1 MPELPEVNTLA
12 LALDHHLTGDM
23 FVEWQQYTVKLR
35 RPLPGEEKVE
45 LLLNRPVK
53 SVQRVA
59 KSIFVDFGISEFL
72 HVHLGMTGAFVLQ
85 SATVPRQKHEHLRVR
100 LKSGKALSYVD
111 SRRFGVVEIV
121 PFPDIL
127 VCEPFSNS
135 LTVGYLR
142 EKCSGSKQSIK
153 ALIMDQSVIA
163 GIGNIY
169 ASEALLEAGILPFRE
184 AASLSEVE
192 HKKLVSAIFR
202 VIKKAVKAGS
212 DSLQPEFRIDFQTTH
227 FDIEVNAY
235 GREAELCGKC
245 RRGLI
250 MNARIGGRSSF
261 YCPVCQI

>member
-12 LALDHHLTGDM
+12 LALDHHLVGDV
-23 FVEWQQYTVKLR
+23 FIEWQRFSPKLR
-35 RPLPGEEKVE
+35 RGIPDCDVAALILK
-45 LLLNRPVK
+45 RPVK
-53 SVQRVA
+53 SVKRVA
-59 KSIFVDFGISEFL
+59 KSIYFDFGISELL

-85 SATVPRQKHEHLRVR
+85 SATAPRQKHEHLRIR
-100 LKSGKALSYVD
+100 LKSGKVLSFVD

-121 PFPDIL
+121 PFPGIQ
-127 VCEPFSNS
+127 VCEPFSGS

-142 EKCSGSKQSIK
+142 QKCFGSKQSIK
-153 ALIMDQSVIA
+153 SLIMDQSIIA

-184 AASLSEVE
+184 AGSLSAAEQ
-192 HKKLVSAIFR
+192 KKLASAIIR
-202 VIKKAVKAGS
+202 VIKKAVKAGF
-212 DSLQPEFRIDFQTTH
+212 DSLQPGFKVDFQTTH

-245 RRGLI
+245 GRGLI
-250 MNARIGGRSSF
+250 MNARIAGRSSF